1 MAKSLQENVDPAAS
15 AVTCRWCDGRC
26 IGTRNGRNEARA
38 VSARAG
44 KPTRR
49 DREHAAPREFYG
61 EFHVLSRKA
70 VGSMKYEN
78 RRKRR
83 SSGRRGDRSEHG
95 SEIRRRYV
103 DPTNGESVRATWHSD
118 RGHLG
123 SRTGCR
129 GGGLLCRSRLRAR
142 DRNSWVGAAAASSAA
157 PATRRRYGRTFLCY
171 VDPKRVFRIHEDV
184 FDEEVACQDSLDIQ
198 RLPSLW
204 AASPFCSAA
213 SPSPLNRLPHV
224 LRLCCWAQE
233 TPVLR
238 PTDQARQPQSS

>member
-1 MAKSLQENVDPAAS
+1 MRTEGNGDRPAGVAIAAS
-15 AVTCRWCDGRC
+15 MVPRSGVDTLIQRTASPSEPRGTATAVTSGAGLAAAAVACCV
-26 IGTRNGRNEARA
+26 EA
-38 VSARAG
+38 VCV
-44 KPTRR
+44 
-49 DREHAAPREFYG
+49 RE
-61 EFHVLSRKA
+61 
-70 VGSMKYEN
+70 
-78 RRKRR
+78 
-83 SSGRRGDRSEHG
+83 
-95 SEIRRRYV
+95 
-103 DPTNGESVRATWHSD
+103 
-118 RGHLG
+118 
-123 SRTGCR
+123 TG
-129 GGGLLCRSRLRAR
+129 
-142 DRNSWVGAAAASSAA
+142 NSWVGAAAASSAA